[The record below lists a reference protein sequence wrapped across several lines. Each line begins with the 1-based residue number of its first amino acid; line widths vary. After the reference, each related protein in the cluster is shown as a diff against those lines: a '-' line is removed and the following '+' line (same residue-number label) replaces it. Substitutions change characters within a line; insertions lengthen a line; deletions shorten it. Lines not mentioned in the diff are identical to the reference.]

1 MHYKVIQYSSLFLI
15 LFISFVSCNTD
26 DPSDNATRLRIQLTD
41 AASLEIKEL
50 YIDIQS
56 IEIMVADTLNREGE
70 WVALPFSG
78 GEYNLLKLMN
88 GKSVQLVDQ
97 YFPAGG
103 RLQKIRLMLGNNNR
117 LLTTTNEIIP
127 LELTT
132 DRTEGIVID
141 NVDAELPSHIIS
153 SIVIDV
159 NAALSVRESGGN
171 YSFHPV
177 ARAFPEIRGGS
188 LRGYVAPVEANAFI
202 AVVQATDTFL
212 TLPEADGMFMFTGLR
227 EGPCEIH
234 VMANPLTHYR
244 DTLLTDSIVQGKITE
259 ITPRPIQLR
268 LSAP

>member
-1 MHYKVIQYSSLFLI
+1 MLYKVIQYSSLCLLLFLS
-15 LFISFVSCNTD
+15 LVSCSTD
-26 DPSDNATRLRIQLTD
+26 DPSENATRLRIRLTD

-50 YIDIQS
+50 TIDIQS
-56 IEIMVADTLNREGE
+56 IEVMVADSLNREEE
-70 WVALPFSG
+70 WVTLQFAG

-117 LLTTTNEIIP
+117 LLTTANEIIP
-127 LELTT
+127 LEIPSEM
-132 DRTEGIVID
+132 TEGIMID

-159 NAALSVRESGGN
+159 NAALSVRESNGN

-212 TLPEADGMFMFTGLR
+212 TLPEADGMFMFTGLK
-227 EGPCEIH
+227 EGTCEVH

-244 DTLLTDSIVQGKITE
+244 DTLLTDSIVQGKITD

-268 LSAP
+268 PSVP